1 MSEKDKKAFYR
12 EELDK
17 PLEEIKEDMFF
28 RADNF
33 RDEPWYGE
41 FLLYTRI
48 DVCQPAP
55 EHALEVRK
63 ALKIMGYPTHTF
75 EKDGKL
81 YIASG
86 EEKNT
91 CATKKQKRQ
100 DRER

>member
-1 MSEKDKKAFYR
+1 MSENDKNAFYR

-33 RDEPWYGE
+33 RDEPWYGA

-48 DVCQPAP
+48 GVCQTTP

-63 ALKIMGYPTHTF
+63 ALKIMGYPTRTF

-81 YIASG
+81 YIAPG
-86 EEKNT
+86 EEK
-91 CATKKQKRQ
+91 APAPQKSKKRQ